1 MHTRFELREH
11 LARFRRQI
19 RLFDGWLLLQR
30 SAWLAGLGS
39 ALILIAGR
47 LWPVENLWV
56 WAALPVVLWLLVVIS
71 CLLFLRRSDM
81 WVARRVDAD
90 LSLKERLSSSLDFY
104 STSSDQDMHHGD
116 YEKHLVERLHE
127 DALET
132 ARGIDASQA
141 FRFQRLNRPLLMMAA
156 AMVFCVLLVILPNPM
171 TALIAERRAVANE
184 AQTQAEKI
192 DELEKEVE
200 GSKDLTEAEKEEL
213 LKRLAELAKQ
223 LRTNPGSRE
232 EALADLSRVEEAL
245 RQRLDPNSLSNQAA
259 MEALAARL
267 QELAGMEP
275 TPEGGDLSAVAEAL
289 NDLAELSNSGSESQ
303 RQAMSENLA
312 EQSARAS
319 QSGQTSL
326 AQALAALAE
335 AVRSGDGEAAS
346 QAADAAQ
353 KAITSSN
360 SEQAR
365 QAMLQRALSQLQNSR
380 QAMAGTGRTPGNMPG
395 QSPVQGAGQ
404 NPGQGSQQGQGAG
417 SGGGSKAN
425 VLPPFSGN
433 SVNVPAPR
441 GSKPVNSA
449 DLLGQNIFVP
459 RTKGQSDGS
468 ELEISGQDTGQG
480 QEQLSES
487 PNPLPGTTNPALV
500 PYQEVYRQYLDSA
513 NRAMDQSY
521 IPAHL
526 KDYVRE
532 YFSQLE
538 P

>member
-1 MHTRFELREH
+1 MQTSNELREH
-11 LARFRRQI
+11 LARFRRRI

-30 SAWLAGLGS
+30 SAWLAGFGC
-39 ALILIAGR
+39 ALVLIVGR
-47 LWPVENLWV
+47 LWPVENLWM
-56 WAALPVVLWLLVVIS
+56 WAILPVGLWLLAAVFYS
-71 CLLFLRRSDM
+71 LFRRRSDM
-81 WVARRVDAD
+81 WVARRVDVD
-90 LSLKERLSSSLDFY
+90 LFLKERISSSLDFY
-104 STSSDQDMHHGD
+104 STSTDKELHPGD
-116 YEKHLVERLHE
+116 YEKHLVERLHD
-127 DALET
+127 DALKT
-132 ARGIDASQA
+132 ARGIDAGQA
-141 FRFQRLNRPLLMMAA
+141 FRFQRLNQPLLTAGA
-156 AMVFCVLLVILPNPM
+156 TLVICVLLMILPNPM

-200 GSKDLTEAEKEEL
+200 ESKELSETEKEEL

-223 LRTNPGSRE
+223 LRANPGSRE

-245 RQRLDPNSLSNQAA
+245 RQRLDPNSLSKQAA

-275 TPEGGDLSAVAEAL
+275 KPESGDLSAVAEAL
-289 NDLAELSNSGSESQ
+289 NSLAELSNSGSESQ
-303 RQAMSENLA
+303 RQAVAENLA

-319 QSGQTSL
+319 QSGQASL

-335 AVRSGDGEAAS
+335 AVRSGDKQAAS
-346 QAADAAQ
+346 QAAAAVQ
-353 KAITSSN
+353 KALASAN

-365 QAMLQRALSQLQNSR
+365 QAMLQRTLSQLQNSR
-380 QAMAGTGRTPGNMPG
+380 QAMASTGKTPGNRPGQNPG
-395 QSPVQGAGQ
+395 QSLGQ
-404 NPGQGSQQGQGAG
+404 NPGQGSQQGQGVGA
-417 SGGGSKAN
+417 GGGSKAN
-425 VLPPFSGN
+425 VLPPFSGG
-433 SVNVPAPR
+433 SVNVPAP
-441 GSKPVNSA
+441 GGNKPVNPA